1 MTMLAESRAARR
13 ARKSNKKSKGLR
25 FAYRIAEWSELTG
38 TSRVTTWRNIR
49 SGSLKAIDYNGITLI
64 PHSEA
69 VRLHLL
75 DA

>member
-1 MTMLAESRAARR
+1 M
-13 ARKSNKKSKGLR
+13 
-25 FAYRIAEWSELTG
+25 TG

-49 SGSLKAIDYNGITLI
+49 NGTLKAIDYNGIPLI

-69 VRLHLL
+69 IRLQLA